1 MPTFF
6 ERKLLPPTAGI
17 LLAVAT
23 VISGGQAAVAANFR
37 AVSTGTSGQGSEYL
51 LLAQNSGQLPQG
63 TTSSPSQNRATVSR
77 EPLPARIPE
86 PSTVLGLGLVAG
98 SLVLSR
104 RRVRVK
110 N

>member
-17 LLAVAT
+17 LLAVAAI
-23 VISGGQAAVAANFR
+23 ISGGQAAVAANVQ
-37 AVSTGTSGQGSEYL
+37 AVSTAASWQGSENL
-51 LLAQNSGQLPQG
+51 LLAQTGQLPQSTISSTPNRG
-63 TTSSPSQNRATVSR
+63 TENRV
-77 EPLPARIPE
+77 PLPVRIPE
-86 PSTVLGLGLVAG
+86 PSAVIGLGLVAG
-98 SLVLSR
+98 SLAVTR

>member
-17 LLAVAT
+17 LLAVAAI
-23 VISGGQAAVAANFR
+23 ISGGQAAVAANVQ
-37 AVSTGTSGQGSEYL
+37 AVSTAALGQGSENL
-51 LLAQNSGQLPQG
+51 LLAQTGQLPPS
-63 TTSSPSQNRATVSR
+63 TTSSTPNRGTENRV
-77 EPLPARIPE
+77 PLPVRIPE
-86 PSTVLGLGLVAG
+86 PSAVVGLGLVAG
-98 SLVLSR
+98 SLALSR